1 MVRDEVTP
9 GQVHAHIHTYSPD
22 KGLTTAPLCCSHR
35 LCYMELMQVTL
46 RQKCFKPALHLLA
59 SRVRMYKHA
68 WKNSPNFMT
77 SWWVHGHSHEFVLFV
92 NPKPSSFF
100 KFGPIRVKWVISA
113 HHSSRPFQNTQKW
126 MGYIFYL
133 QSVELLSEPARRG
146 PEGL

>member
-1 MVRDEVTP
+1 MVEVRLHLDRFTP
-9 GQVHAHIHTYSPD
+9 TAQRTV
-22 KGLTTAPLCCSHR
+22 LTTAPLCCSHR

-59 SRVRMYKHA
+59 SRGRMYKLA

-77 SWWVHGHSHEFVLFV
+77 SWWVHGHSHQFIFV

-100 KFGPIRVKWVISA
+100 KFGPIGVKSVISA
-113 HHSSRPFQNTQKW
+113 PHSSRPFQNTREPLTN
-126 MGYIFYL
+126 GL
-133 QSVELLSEPARRG
+133 HLLFTVYGVTISESPALRG